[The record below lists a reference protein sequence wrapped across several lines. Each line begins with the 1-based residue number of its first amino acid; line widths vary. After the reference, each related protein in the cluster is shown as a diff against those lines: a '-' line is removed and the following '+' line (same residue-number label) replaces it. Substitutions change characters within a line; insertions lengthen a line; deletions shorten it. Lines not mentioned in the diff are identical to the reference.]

1 MAEVERL
8 ARRVDSA
15 RLRLVARADSV
26 RVAERTGHT
35 DTGAWLA
42 QTTNGDRRPASRDV
56 RLAAAL
62 NAPSAPEPGDPTA
75 GESNGVLSLVAPPPE
90 PELAQTA
97 AALDDGRISAEHA
110 RVITSAMAEL
120 PERLGT
126 EARRQCETELL
137 RLATSHAPAVLRR
150 HARRVLETVEPDE
163 DVVDAHEE
171 SVLAD
176 EEARAVE
183 AAAFWIKDNSDGTM
197 TGHFTVPWASGIILK
212 KVIDAM
218 TAPRRRATSGGAVGT
233 APSDLA
239 TLTGDTRVDQLD
251 WQHRRGLA
259 LADLLARIP
268 TDHLSTKIAATLLVT
283 TRLEDLRGQLT
294 RAGRTDAGDHLDAGT
309 TRRMACAAGII
320 PLVLDG
326 ASQPLDLGRQ
336 RRLHTEAQRLALTT
350 RYDQCAA
357 DGCDRPFA
365 WCEIHHL
372 DPWAQG
378 GSTDL
383 DDAAPLCGRHH
394 RMLHGPDWQH
404 TTTRRQDRS
413 VSIRFYRRT

>member
-1 MAEVERL
+1 MDRLLEAIAHDERTAGRALRADVAEVERL

-62 NAPSAPEPGDPTA
+62 SAPSAPEPGDPTT
-75 GESNGVLSLVAPPPE
+75 GEGDGVLSLVAPPPE

-97 AALDDGRISAEHA
+97 TALDDGRISAEHA
-110 RVITSAMAEL
+110 RVITGAMADL

-126 EARRQCETELL
+126 QARRQCEAELL

-163 DVVDAHEE
+163 AVVDAHEE

-218 TAPRRRATSGGAVGT
+218 TAPRRTTTPGGAVGT

-239 TLTGDTRVDQLD
+239 ELTGIPAVDQLD

-336 RRLHTEAQRLALTT
+336 RRLHTEAQRVALTT

-372 DPWAQG
+372 HPWAQG

-383 DDAAPLCGRHH
+383 
-394 RMLHGPDWQH
+394 
-404 TTTRRQDRS
+404 
-413 VSIRFYRRT
+413 